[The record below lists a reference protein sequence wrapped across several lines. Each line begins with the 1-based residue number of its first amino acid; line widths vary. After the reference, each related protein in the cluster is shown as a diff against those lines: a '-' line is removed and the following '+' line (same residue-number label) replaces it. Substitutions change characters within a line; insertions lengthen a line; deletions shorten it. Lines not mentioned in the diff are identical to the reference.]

1 MKFVVVFVVGL
12 FFPPNLHHQEV
23 RPKHPHLQALF
34 ENNSHEHNGTPQ
46 TSLQDIFNITLLLC
60 FPLMKVT
67 LTLLFSDFWH
77 STYLIVKHIKY

>member
-23 RPKHPHLQALF
+23 WPKHPHLQALF

-67 LTLLFSDFWH
+67 LLFSVLQKKSFISDIA
-77 STYLIVKHIKY
+77 LIS